1 MPQMFVPAENNL
13 TGGSG
18 GEAQEEESQEIA
30 AESKEESSEEKQEE
44 VKEEKEEE
52 KSDVKFGDFFKA
64 QGTERDNLEEESKQK
79 SVEKKEEK
87 PKEEVEKKEEVKVEE
102 KPSRDFSGLP
112 DEVIPLFKKMGNES
126 FAKLKPIFIEHSQ
139 LKDVVKQKDAKI
151 AELQKGVPVLP
162 DHYFE
167 HPQGYLL
174 DPTFAQEEANTD
186 LANKIVQ
193 HWSLQLARIRRGEQ
207 WQDLIEDKNGKIS
220 MDKPQAATAEA
231 EAQVGG
237 YLTACQQQ
245 LMEQNR
251 KLADITKNFAE
262 KHKTDLELLKQG
274 EAQYFPDFDKPEH
287 PTAAIQKEVLKALP
301 PSFRSSPLASV
312 LAKTAAANAM
322 LRAEIESLKKSVPAA
337 NNKPVKKQPTKSQAF
352 GSGAE
357 SKSTVKFSDFQDL
370 LS

>member
-186 LANKIVQ
+186 LANKIVNIG
-193 HWSLQLARIRRGEQ
+193 LY
-207 WQDLIEDKNGKIS
+207 N
-220 MDKPQAATAEA
+220 
-231 EAQVGG
+231 
-237 YLTACQQQ
+237 
-245 LMEQNR
+245 
-251 KLADITKNFAE
+251 
-262 KHKTDLELLKQG
+262 
-274 EAQYFPDFDKPEH
+274 
-287 PTAAIQKEVLKALP
+287 
-301 PSFRSSPLASV
+301 
-312 LAKTAAANAM
+312 
-322 LRAEIESLKKSVPAA
+322 
-337 NNKPVKKQPTKSQAF
+337 
-352 GSGAE
+352 
-357 SKSTVKFSDFQDL
+357 
-370 LS
+370 

>member
-1 MPQMFVPAENNL
+1 
-13 TGGSG
+13 
-18 GEAQEEESQEIA
+18 
-30 AESKEESSEEKQEE
+30 
-44 VKEEKEEE
+44 
-52 KSDVKFGDFFKA
+52 
-64 QGTERDNLEEESKQK
+64 
-79 SVEKKEEK
+79 
-87 PKEEVEKKEEVKVEE
+87 
-102 KPSRDFSGLP
+102 
-112 DEVIPLFKKMGNES
+112 
-126 FAKLKPIFIEHSQ
+126 
-139 LKDVVKQKDAKI
+139 
-151 AELQKGVPVLP
+151 
-162 DHYFE
+162 
-167 HPQGYLL
+167 
-174 DPTFAQEEANTD
+174 
-186 LANKIVQ
+186 
-193 HWSLQLARIRRGEQ
+193 
-207 WQDLIEDKNGKIS
+207 

-337 NNKPVKKQPTKSQAF
+337 NNKPVKKQPTKSQAS